1 MTSTQQNGPKS
12 MTADGGW
19 TSISSCLVQ
28 GEKVAATKG
37 LFHRSGGATWLTIP
51 KPLARA
57 LAVTGPQIVLVQQG
71 AQGQPRMKESRFG
84 GRRRDAESISYL
96 PY

>member
-28 GEKVAATKG
+28 GEKEELMRG
-37 LFHRSGGATWLTIP
+37 RSSSD
-51 KPLARA
+51 
-57 LAVTGPQIVLVQQG
+57 VSPQFDLLSG
-71 AQGQPRMKESRFG
+71 SRFG
-84 GRRRDAESISYL
+84 IATLGKRYPLQS
-96 PY
+96 PPG

>member
-1 MTSTQQNGPKS
+1 MDLQRDWAAVARLRYLPR
-12 MTADGGW
+12 
-19 TSISSCLVQ
+19 
-28 GEKVAATKG
+28 VAATKG

-84 GRRRDAESISYL
+84 GRRRNAESISYL